1 VPVTLADVR
10 ALALS
15 LPRAREGEV
24 RGRVKFYV
32 GRIVFVA
39 MARDGTMMGFGF
51 PKAFRE
57 AALEAE
63 PGKFVRPRT
72 ADLRYNWLVVRL
84 AAIDHEELHDLVTE
98 AWSMCVPRKVVDEW
112 TGSRASS

>member
-1 VPVTLADVR
+1 VPVTLEDVR

-15 LPRAREGEV
+15 LPRTHEGEV

-39 MARDGTMMGFGF
+39 MARDLTMMGFGF
-51 PKAFRE
+51 PREWRE

-63 PGKFVRPRT
+63 PGKFVRPKT

-84 AAIDHEELHDLVTE
+84 AAIDHEEMQDLVTE
-98 AWSMCVPRKVVDEW
+98 AWSMCVPKTVLAAWLAEHPAR
-112 TGSRASS
+112 